1 MKIAEKFF
9 QKDENMNNTKD
20 RVTIYE
26 VAIASGVSLATVSRV
41 INNNS
46 NVTAKTRKKVEETIA
61 RLGYK
66 PSRLAQALAT
76 NKTTNIGIVIPS
88 ANYVY
93 IANMLNG
100 MTDEA
105 KGRGFQLTLF
115 VTNQSKEDAKQVV
128 EKVITSHVDGAI
140 IFDDELDVNE
150 IKVLENYKI
159 PLVIIN
165 NQVTGDRIATI
176 NFGYE
181 HRIRD
186 VLNHYFAKGK
196 KKMYFLHL
204 HHSGRLLDRIE
215 KAFIDA
221 HIKSGK
227 NYGVFSIEDSYR
239 QTYADFL
246 DIFKTTKSGYFFAY
260 RDSLAAAVINAALD
274 SGLRVPEDVE
284 VLSIIGTKYVSIIR
298 PQLSSLHIDL
308 KEVGSKSVQ
317 LLSQF
322 LEDETDSSE
331 KKTIEKNTKFES
343 SFVKRSTT
351 LF

>member
-1 MKIAEKFF
+1 
-9 QKDENMNNTKD
+9 MNNTKD

-26 VAIASGVSLATVSRV
+26 VAVASGVSLATVSRV

-100 MTDEA
+100 MTDSAKA
-105 KGRGFQLTLF
+105 KGYQLTLF
-115 VTNQSKEDAKQVV
+115 VTNQSKEDALQVV

-140 IFDDELDVNE
+140 IFDDELDVEE
-150 IKVLENYKI
+150 INKLTAYKI
-159 PLVIIN
+159 PLVVIN
-165 NQVTGDRIATI
+165 NSVTGDRLACI

-181 HRIRD
+181 HRIRE
-186 VLNHYFAKGK
+186 VITTYFSKGK

-204 HHSGRLLDRIE
+204 HHSGRLLERIE

-221 HIKSGK
+221 HIKAGK

-239 QTYADFL
+239 QTYADFME
-246 DIFKTTKSGYFFAY
+246 IFKTTKSGYFFAY

-308 KEVGSKSVQ
+308 KEVGSKSVDM
-317 LLSQF
+317 LSHI
-322 LEDETDSSE
+322 LDENADLSKVE
-331 KKTIEKNTKFES
+331 KSIKFES
-343 SFVKRSTT
+343 NFVKRSST
-351 LF
+351 LY

>member
-1 MKIAEKFF
+1 M
-9 QKDENMNNTKD
+9 QNTKD

-26 VAIASGVSLATVSRV
+26 VAIASNVSLATVSRV

-46 NVTAKTRKKVEETIA
+46 NVTEKTRKIVEETIA

-76 NKTTNIGIVIPS
+76 NKTTNIGVVIPS

-105 KGRGFQLTLF
+105 KLRGFQLTLF
-115 VTNQSKEDAKQVV
+115 VTNKSKEDALQVV

-140 IFDDELDVNE
+140 IFDDELDQDD
-150 IKVLENYKI
+150 IFKLSSYKI
-159 PLVIIN
+159 PLVVIN
-165 NQVTGDRIATI
+165 NNVKSEKLASI
-176 NFGYE
+176 NFDYE
-181 HRIRD
+181 EKIKE
-186 VLNHYFAKGK
+186 VINQYFIKGN

-204 HHSGRLLDRIE
+204 HHSGKLLERIE
-215 KAFIDA
+215 KSFIDA
-221 HIKSGK
+221 HIKAGK

-239 QTYADFL
+239 QTYADFVE
-246 DIFKTTKSGYFFAY
+246 IFKSTKSGYFLAY

-274 SGLRVPEDVE
+274 SGLKVPEDVE
-284 VLSIIGTKYVSIIR
+284 VFSIIGTKYVTIIR

-308 KEVGSKSVQ
+308 KEVGSKAVVM
-317 LLSQF
+317 LST
-322 LEDETDSSE
+322 LMNDEEDATVAL
-331 KKTIEKNTKFES
+331 FES
-343 SFVKRSTT
+343 SFIKRQST
-351 LF
+351 LY

>member
-1 MKIAEKFF
+1 
-9 QKDENMNNTKD
+9 MNNIKD

-46 NVTAKTRKKVEETIA
+46 NVTEKTRKRVEETIA

-105 KGRGFQLTLF
+105 KLRGFQLTLF
-115 VTNQSKEDAKQVV
+115 VTNKSKEDALQVV

-140 IFDDELDVNE
+140 IFDDELDQDD
-150 IKVLENYKI
+150 IFKLSSYKI
-159 PLVIIN
+159 PLVVIN
-165 NQVTGDRIATI
+165 NTVKGEKLASI
-176 NFGYE
+176 NFDYE
-181 HRIRD
+181 SKIKEVISD
-186 VLNHYFAKGK
+186 YFTKGT

-204 HHSGRLLDRIE
+204 HHSGKLLERIE

-221 HIKSGK
+221 HIKEGK

-239 QTYADFL
+239 QTYSDFME
-246 DIFKTTKSGYFFAY
+246 IFKSTKSGYFLAY

-274 SGLRVPEDVE
+274 SGLKVPEDVE
-284 VLSIIGTKYVSIIR
+284 VFSIIGTKYVTIIR

-308 KEVGSKSVQ
+308 KEVGSKAVTM
-317 LLSQF
+317 LSS
-322 LEDETDSSE
+322 LMNDIPVE
-331 KKTIEKNTKFES
+331 KVVLFQSTFAKRQSTKI
-343 SFVKRSTT
+343 
-351 LF
+351 

>member
-1 MKIAEKFF
+1 M
-9 QKDENMNNTKD
+9 MNNIKD

-46 NVTAKTRKKVEETIA
+46 NVTEKTRKRVEETIA

-105 KGRGFQLTLF
+105 KLRGFQLTLF
-115 VTNQSKEDAKQVV
+115 VTNKSKEDALQVV

-140 IFDDELDVNE
+140 IFDDELDQDD
-150 IKVLENYKI
+150 IFKLSSYKI
-159 PLVIIN
+159 PLVVIN
-165 NQVTGDRIATI
+165 NTVKGEKLASI
-176 NFGYE
+176 NFDYE
-181 HRIRD
+181 SKIKE
-186 VLNHYFAKGK
+186 VISEYFTKGS

-204 HHSGRLLDRIE
+204 HHSGKLLERIE

-221 HIKSGK
+221 HIKEGK

-239 QTYADFL
+239 QTYSDFME
-246 DIFKTTKSGYFFAY
+246 IFKSTKSGYFLAY

-274 SGLRVPEDVE
+274 SGLRVPDDVE
-284 VLSIIGTKYVSIIR
+284 VFSIIGTKYVSIIR

-308 KEVGSKSVQ
+308 KEVGSKAVTM
-317 LLSQF
+317 LSS
-322 LEDETDSSE
+322 LMNDIPVE
-331 KKTIEKNTKFES
+331 KVVLFQSTFAKRQSTKF
-343 SFVKRSTT
+343 
-351 LF
+351 

>member
-1 MKIAEKFF
+1 MK
-9 QKDENMNNTKD
+9 NMKD

-46 NVTAKTRKKVEETIA
+46 NVTEKTKKRVEETIA

-105 KGRGFQLTLF
+105 KTLGYQLTLF
-115 VTNQSKEDAKQVV
+115 VTNKSKEDALQVV

-140 IFDDELDVNE
+140 IFDDELDTTD
-150 IKVLENYKI
+150 IMKLSSYKI
-159 PLVIIN
+159 PLVVIN
-165 NQVTGDRIATI
+165 NDVKGDKVASIHFDYEKRVQEVTSEYMNTGT
-176 NFGYE
+176 
-181 HRIRD
+181 
-186 VLNHYFAKGK
+186 

-204 HHSGRLLDRIE
+204 HHSGRLLERIE
-215 KAFIDA
+215 RSFIDA
-221 HIKSGK
+221 HIKAGK
-227 NYGVFSIEDSYR
+227 NYGVFSVEDSYR
-239 QTYADFL
+239 QTYADFME
-246 DIFKTTKSGYFFAY
+246 IFKSTRSGYFLAY

-274 SGLRVPEDVE
+274 SGLKIPEDVE
-284 VLSIIGTKYVSIIR
+284 VLSLIGTKYASIIR
-298 PQLSSLHIDL
+298 PQLTSLHIDL
-308 KEVGSKSVQ
+308 KEVGSKAVTM
-317 LLSQF
+317 LSAF
-322 LEDETDSSE
+322 LNEDDVEKDLTFDS
-331 KKTIEKNTKFES
+331 T
-343 SFVKRSTT
+343 FVKRDSTI
-351 LF
+351 

>member
-1 MKIAEKFF
+1 
-9 QKDENMNNTKD
+9 MNNIKD

-46 NVTAKTRKKVEETIA
+46 NVTEKTRKRVEETIA

-105 KGRGFQLTLF
+105 KLRGFQLTLF
-115 VTNQSKEDAKQVV
+115 VTNKSKEDALQVV

-140 IFDDELDVNE
+140 IFDDELDQDD
-150 IKVLENYKI
+150 IFKLSSYKI
-159 PLVIIN
+159 PLVVIN
-165 NQVTGDRIATI
+165 NTVKGEKLASI
-176 NFGYE
+176 NFDYE
-181 HRIRD
+181 SKIKE
-186 VLNHYFAKGK
+186 VISEYFTKGS

-204 HHSGRLLDRIE
+204 HHSGKLLERIE

-221 HIKSGK
+221 HIKEGK

-239 QTYADFL
+239 QTYSDFME
-246 DIFKTTKSGYFFAY
+246 IFKSTKSGYFLAY

-274 SGLRVPEDVE
+274 SGLRVPDDVE
-284 VLSIIGTKYVSIIR
+284 VFSIIGTKYVSIIR

-308 KEVGSKSVQ
+308 KEVGSKAVTM
-317 LLSQF
+317 LSS
-322 LEDETDSSE
+322 LMNDIPVE
-331 KKTIEKNTKFES
+331 KVVLFQSTFAKRQSTKF
-343 SFVKRSTT
+343 
-351 LF
+351 

>member
-1 MKIAEKFF
+1 
-9 QKDENMNNTKD
+9 MNNMKD

-26 VAIASGVSLATVSRV
+26 VAVASGVSLATVSRV

-46 NVTAKTRKKVEETIA
+46 NVTEKTRKKVEETIA

-105 KGRGFQLTLF
+105 KLRGYQLTLF
-115 VTNQSKEDAKQVV
+115 VTNKSKEDALQVV

-140 IFDDELDVNE
+140 IFDDELDNE
-150 IKVLENYKI
+150 DINKLASYKI
-159 PLVIIN
+159 PLVVIN
-165 NQVTGDRIATI
+165 NRVKGERLASI
-176 NFGYE
+176 NFDYE
-181 HRIRD
+181 KKIKE
-186 VLNHYFAKGK
+186 VIQQYFKKGS

-204 HHSGRLLDRIE
+204 HHSGRLLERIE
-215 KAFIDA
+215 KSFIDA
-221 HIKSGK
+221 HIKAGK

-239 QTYADFL
+239 QTYADFME
-246 DIFKTTKSGYFFAY
+246 IFKSTKSGYFLAY
-260 RDSLAAAVINAALD
+260 RDSLAAAVINAAID
-274 SGLRVPEDVE
+274 SGLRVPQDVE

-298 PQLSSLHIDL
+298 PQLSSLHLDL
-308 KEVGSKSVQ
+308 KEVGSKAVTM
-317 LLSQF
+317 LSGLF
-322 LEDETDSSE
+322 TDEQ
-331 KKTIEKNTKFES
+331 KEKNLEFES
-343 SFVKRSTT
+343 TFVKRAST

>member
-1 MKIAEKFF
+1 M
-9 QKDENMNNTKD
+9 QNTKD

-46 NVTAKTRKKVEETIA
+46 NVTEKTRKVVEETIA

-105 KGRGFQLTLF
+105 KLRGFQLTLF
-115 VTNQSKEDAKQVV
+115 VTNKSKEDALQVV

-140 IFDDELDVNE
+140 IFDDELDQDD
-150 IKVLENYKI
+150 IFKLSSYKI
-159 PLVIIN
+159 PLVVIN
-165 NQVTGDRIATI
+165 NNVKGDKLASI
-176 NFGYE
+176 NFDYE
-181 HRIRD
+181 EKIKE
-186 VLNHYFAKGK
+186 VIKEYFIKGT

-204 HHSGRLLDRIE
+204 HHSGKLLERIE
-215 KAFIDA
+215 KAFIDG
-221 HIKSGK
+221 HIKAGK

-239 QTYADFL
+239 QTYADFME
-246 DIFKTTKSGYFFAY
+246 IFKSTKSGYFLAY

-274 SGLRVPEDVE
+274 SGLKVPEDVE
-284 VLSIIGTKYVSIIR
+284 VFSIIGTKYVSIIR

-308 KEVGSKSVQ
+308 KEVGSKAVGM
-317 LLSQF
+317 LST
-322 LEDETDSSE
+322 LMNDEEDA
-331 KKTIEKNTKFES
+331 KVALFES
-343 SFVKRSTT
+343 TFVKRQST
-351 LF
+351 LY

>member
-1 MKIAEKFF
+1 MK
-9 QKDENMNNTKD
+9 NMNNTKD

-26 VAIASGVSLATVSRV
+26 VALASGVSLATVSRV

-46 NVTAKTRKKVEETIA
+46 NVTTKTRKRVEETIT

-100 MTDEA
+100 MTDQA
-105 KGRGFQLTLF
+105 KAQGFQLTLF
-115 VTNQSKEDAKQVV
+115 VTNQSKEDALQVV

-150 IKVLENYKI
+150 IKILENYRI
-159 PLVIIN
+159 PLVVIN
-165 NQVTGDRIATI
+165 NQVSGEQIASI

-181 HRIRD
+181 HRIRE
-186 VLNHYFAKGK
+186 VINHYFVKGK

-221 HIKSGK
+221 HVKASK
-227 NYGVFSIEDSYR
+227 NYGVFSIEESYR

-246 DIFKTTKSGYFFAY
+246 EIFKTTKSGYFFAY

-274 SGLRVPEDVE
+274 SGLRVPEDIE

-308 KEVGSKSVQ
+308 KEVGAKSVK

-322 LEDETDSSE
+322 LLDEASETGE
-331 KKTIEKNTKFES
+331 KKIIEKISKFES
-343 SFVKRSTT
+343 TFIKRSTT
-351 LF
+351 LY

>member
-1 MKIAEKFF
+1 
-9 QKDENMNNTKD
+9 MNNIKD

-46 NVTAKTRKKVEETIA
+46 NVTEKTRKRVEETIA

-105 KGRGFQLTLF
+105 KLRGFQLTLF
-115 VTNQSKEDAKQVV
+115 VTNKSKEDALQVV

-140 IFDDELDVNE
+140 IFDDELDQDD
-150 IKVLENYKI
+150 IFKLSSYKI
-159 PLVIIN
+159 PLVVIN
-165 NQVTGDRIATI
+165 NTVKGEKLASI
-176 NFGYE
+176 NFDYE
-181 HRIRD
+181 SKIKE
-186 VLNHYFAKGK
+186 VISEYFTKGT

-204 HHSGRLLDRIE
+204 HHSGKLLERIE

-221 HIKSGK
+221 HIKEGK

-239 QTYADFL
+239 QTYSDFME
-246 DIFKTTKSGYFFAY
+246 IFKSTKSGYFLAY

-274 SGLRVPEDVE
+274 SGLKVPEDVE
-284 VLSIIGTKYVSIIR
+284 VFSIIGTKYVSIIR

-308 KEVGSKSVQ
+308 KEVGSKAVTM
-317 LLSQF
+317 LSS
-322 LEDETDSSE
+322 LMNDIPVE
-331 KKTIEKNTKFES
+331 KVVLFQSTFAKRQSTKI
-343 SFVKRSTT
+343 
-351 LF
+351 

>member
-1 MKIAEKFF
+1 MM
-9 QKDENMNNTKD
+9 QNTKD

-26 VAIASGVSLATVSRV
+26 VAIASNVSLATVSRV

-46 NVTAKTRKKVEETIA
+46 NVTEKTRKIVQDTIA

-76 NKTTNIGIVIPS
+76 NKTTNIGVVIPS

-105 KGRGFQLTLF
+105 KLRGFQLTLF
-115 VTNQSKEDAKQVV
+115 VTNKSKEDALQVV

-140 IFDDELDVNE
+140 IFDDELDQDD
-150 IKVLENYKI
+150 IFKLSSYKI
-159 PLVIIN
+159 PLVVIN
-165 NQVTGDRIATI
+165 NNVKAEKLASI
-176 NFGYE
+176 NFDYE
-181 HRIRD
+181 EKIKE
-186 VLNHYFAKGK
+186 VINQFFIKGN

-204 HHSGRLLDRIE
+204 HHSGKLLERIE

-221 HIKSGK
+221 HIKAGK

-246 DIFKTTKSGYFFAY
+246 EIFKSTKSGYFLAY

-274 SGLRVPEDVE
+274 SGLKVPEDVE
-284 VLSIIGTKYVSIIR
+284 VFSIIGTKYTTIIR

-308 KEVGSKSVQ
+308 KEVGSKAVVM
-317 LLSQF
+317 LST
-322 LEDETDSSE
+322 LMSDEEDATVAS
-331 KKTIEKNTKFES
+331 FES
-343 SFVKRSTT
+343 TFIKRQSTID
-351 LF
+351 

>member
-1 MKIAEKFF
+1 M
-9 QKDENMNNTKD
+9 QNTKD

-26 VAIASGVSLATVSRV
+26 VAIASNVSLATVSRV

-46 NVTAKTRKKVEETIA
+46 NVTEKTRKIVEETIA

-76 NKTTNIGIVIPS
+76 NKTTNIGVVIPS

-105 KGRGFQLTLF
+105 KLRGFQLTLF
-115 VTNQSKEDAKQVV
+115 VTNKSKEDALQVV

-140 IFDDELDVNE
+140 IFDDELDQDD
-150 IKVLENYKI
+150 IFKLSSYKI
-159 PLVIIN
+159 PLVVIN
-165 NQVTGDRIATI
+165 NNVKSEKLASI
-176 NFGYE
+176 NFDYE
-181 HRIRD
+181 EKIKE
-186 VLNHYFAKGK
+186 VINQYFIKGN

-204 HHSGRLLDRIE
+204 HHSGKLLERIE
-215 KAFIDA
+215 KSFIDA
-221 HIKSGK
+221 HIKAGK

-239 QTYADFL
+239 QTYADFVE
-246 DIFKTTKSGYFFAY
+246 IFKSTKSGYFLAY

-284 VLSIIGTKYVSIIR
+284 VFSIIGTKYVTIIR

-308 KEVGSKSVQ
+308 KEVGSKAVVM
-317 LLSQF
+317 LST
-322 LEDETDSSE
+322 LMSDEEDATVAL
-331 KKTIEKNTKFES
+331 FES
-343 SFVKRSTT
+343 SFIKRQST
-351 LF
+351 LY

>member
-1 MKIAEKFF
+1 M
-9 QKDENMNNTKD
+9 QNTKD

-26 VAIASGVSLATVSRV
+26 VAIASNVSLATVSRV

-46 NVTAKTRKKVEETIA
+46 NVTEKTRKIVEETIA

-76 NKTTNIGIVIPS
+76 NKTTNIGVVIPS

-105 KGRGFQLTLF
+105 KLRGFQLTLF
-115 VTNQSKEDAKQVV
+115 VTNKSKEDALQVV

-140 IFDDELDVNE
+140 IFDDELDQDD
-150 IKVLENYKI
+150 IFKLSSYKI
-159 PLVIIN
+159 PLVVIN
-165 NQVTGDRIATI
+165 NNVKSEKLASI
-176 NFGYE
+176 NFDYE
-181 HRIRD
+181 EKIKE
-186 VLNHYFAKGK
+186 VINQYFIKGN

-204 HHSGRLLDRIE
+204 HHSGKLLERIE
-215 KAFIDA
+215 KSFIDA
-221 HIKSGK
+221 HIKAGK
-227 NYGVFSIEDSYR
+227 NYGIFSIEDSYR
-239 QTYADFL
+239 QTYADFVE
-246 DIFKTTKSGYFFAY
+246 IFKSTKSGYFLAY

-284 VLSIIGTKYVSIIR
+284 VFSIIGTKYVTIIR

-308 KEVGSKSVQ
+308 KEVGSKAVVM
-317 LLSQF
+317 LST
-322 LEDETDSSE
+322 LMSDEEDATVAL
-331 KKTIEKNTKFES
+331 FES
-343 SFVKRSTT
+343 SFIKRQST
-351 LF
+351 LY

>member
-1 MKIAEKFF
+1 
-9 QKDENMNNTKD
+9 MNNIKD

-41 INNNS
+41 INHNS
-46 NVTAKTRKKVEETIA
+46 NVTEKTRKKVEETIE

-105 KGRGFQLTLF
+105 KLRGFQLTLF
-115 VTNQSKEDAKQVV
+115 VTNKSKEDALQVV

-140 IFDDELDVNE
+140 IFDDELDHDD
-150 IKVLENYKI
+150 ILKLSSYKI
-159 PLVIIN
+159 PLVVIN
-165 NQVTGDRIATI
+165 NQAKGDRLASIHFDYEKKIKEVIAQ
-176 NFGYE
+176 
-181 HRIRD
+181 
-186 VLNHYFAKGK
+186 YFKKGS

-204 HHSGRLLDRIE
+204 HHSGRLLERIE
-215 KAFIDA
+215 KSFIDA
-221 HIKSGK
+221 HIKAGK

-246 DIFKTTKSGYFFAY
+246 EIFKTTKSGYFLAY
-260 RDSLAAAVINAALD
+260 RDSLAAAVINAAID
-274 SGLRVPEDVE
+274 SGLRVPQDVE

-308 KEVGSKSVQ
+308 KEVGAKAVMM
-317 LLSQF
+317 LSNF
-322 LEDETDSSE
+322 LTDTDQE
-331 KKTIEKNTKFES
+331 KTFQFES
-343 SFVKRSTT
+343 TFVKRASTQS
-351 LF
+351 

>member
-1 MKIAEKFF
+1 M
-9 QKDENMNNTKD
+9 QNTKD

-26 VAIASGVSLATVSRV
+26 VAIASNVSLATVSRV

-46 NVTAKTRKKVEETIA
+46 NVTEKTRKIVEETIA

-76 NKTTNIGIVIPS
+76 NKTTNIGVVIPS

-105 KGRGFQLTLF
+105 KLRGFQLTLF
-115 VTNQSKEDAKQVV
+115 VTNKSKEDALQVV

-140 IFDDELDVNE
+140 IFDDELDQDD
-150 IKVLENYKI
+150 IFKLSSYKI
-159 PLVIIN
+159 PLVVIN
-165 NQVTGDRIATI
+165 NNVKSEKLASI
-176 NFGYE
+176 NFDYE
-181 HRIRD
+181 EKIKE
-186 VLNHYFAKGK
+186 VINQYFIKGN

-204 HHSGRLLDRIE
+204 HHSGKLLERIE
-215 KAFIDA
+215 KSFIDA
-221 HIKSGK
+221 HIKAGK
-227 NYGVFSIEDSYR
+227 NYGIFSIEDSYR
-239 QTYADFL
+239 QTYADFVE
-246 DIFKTTKSGYFFAY
+246 IFKSTKSGYFLAY

-284 VLSIIGTKYVSIIR
+284 VFSIIGTKYVTIIR

-308 KEVGSKSVQ
+308 KEVGSKAVVM
-317 LLSQF
+317 LST
-322 LEDETDSSE
+322 LMNDEEDATVAL
-331 KKTIEKNTKFES
+331 FES
-343 SFVKRSTT
+343 SFIKRQST
-351 LF
+351 LY

>member
-1 MKIAEKFF
+1 MK
-9 QKDENMNNTKD
+9 NMKD

-26 VAIASGVSLATVSRV
+26 VAVASGVSLATVSRV

-46 NVTAKTRKKVEETIA
+46 NVTAKTKKRVEETIA

-105 KGRGFQLTLF
+105 KTLGYQLTLF
-115 VTNQSKEDAKQVV
+115 VTNKSKEDALQVV

-140 IFDDELDVNE
+140 IFDDELDQSD
-150 IKVLENYKI
+150 IAKLSSYKI
-159 PLVIIN
+159 QLVVVN
-165 NQVTGDRIATI
+165 NEVQGEKLASIHFDYEEKVREVTAD
-176 NFGYE
+176 YMK
-181 HRIRD
+181 
-186 VLNHYFAKGK
+186 KGG

-204 HHSGRLLDRIE
+204 HHSGRLLERIE
-215 KAFIDA
+215 RAFIES
-221 HIKSGK
+221 HIQAGK
-227 NYGVFSIEDSYR
+227 NYGVFSVEDSYR

-246 DIFKTTKSGYFFAY
+246 EIFKSTRSGYFLAY

-284 VLSIIGTKYVSIIR
+284 VLSLIGTKYASIIR
-298 PQLSSLHIDL
+298 PQLTSLHIDL
-308 KEVGSKSVQ
+308 KDVGSTAVTMLSKFLNDEDVEQDKS
-317 LLSQF
+317 F
-322 LEDETDSSE
+322 DS
-331 KKTIEKNTKFES
+331 T
-343 SFVKRSTT
+343 FVKRDSTI
-351 LF
+351 